1 MNERTQAEQ
10 LSQRVERDVRQALGE
25 LTMQTIVL
33 RAMLD
38 MQQQPSQPQH
48 PMPPEQPEK
57 AARMNGGAM

>member
-1 MNERTQAEQ
+1 MNDQTRAND
-10 LSQRVERDVRQALGE
+10 LSQRVERDVRQMLGE

-38 MQQQPSQPQH
+38 MGQQPMPH